1 MGRRARPVELQ
12 LIKGNHLTRREV
24 ATRRDAEASMRPP
37 SSRLTP
43 PKWLDKAAK
52 KEWRRIVKLMEGLGI
67 LTDVDVDTLAAYC
80 DAVVRYAEASQ
91 QVREQGFVVMNDK
104 GTPIQNPAL
113 LAVEKYWR
121 IMSKAA
127 AALGLDPT
135 SRASLA
141 KAKAAEKPKDEFEEL
156 FGNQTAKSG

>member
-1 MGRRARPVELQ
+1 MGRRAKPIELYV
-12 LIKGNHLTRREV
+12 LGNKHKKSKSEV
-24 ATRRDAEASMRPP
+24 TARQQAEQALRPP
-37 SSRLTP
+37 SSKLTP

-67 LTDVDVDTLAAYC
+67 LTDVDVDILAAYC

-91 QVREQGFVVMNDK
+91 QVREQGFVVTNDK
-104 GTPIQNPAL
+104 GNPIQNPAL

-121 IMSKAA
+121 IKSKAA

-141 KAKAAEKPKDEFEEL
+141 KKAAEKPKDEFEEL
-156 FGNQTAKSG
+156 FGNQTAGSG